1 MAAPL
6 TRFSNVPARVTV
18 VVACSVYLIIALS
31 MLLTGEAPVFAVVLL
46 LLALVLGWRGWRHT
60 RVVCGDRVIRL
71 YGLLRTRTF
80 RIDEVERVE
89 VRSGQ
94 TGMNSGR
101 REYLTFVMRDGRDIR
116 FKEFNASLRPTRD
129 GQPNPVQRAA
139 TEIQRLVQPR

>member
-1 MAAPL
+1 M
-6 TRFSNVPARVTV
+6 
-18 VVACSVYLIIALS
+18 
-31 MLLTGEAPVFAVVLL
+31 
-46 LLALVLGWRGWRHT
+46 
-60 RVVCGDRVIRL
+60 VCGDRVIRL